1 MSEKPDH
8 NAVARTA
15 NELAASHGLGAH
27 RQARTLAETARNEGD
42 TERQAFWTAVA
53 EALSPRCSI

>member
-8 NAVARTA
+8 NQVVRTA

-27 RQARTLAETARNEGD
+27 RQARSLAETAGKEGD
-42 TERQAFWTAVA
+42 GERQAFWTAVA
-53 EALSPRCSI
+53 ETLSPRCSI